1 MPIISIFLK
10 YSYHNAI
17 TYLSFLSYSYSIS
30 SIFYDIP
37 IHIPNIFC
45 IYIERDA
52 LATGVYIYIF
62 LLYPYHSPMYHIPIV
77 LSYPRASAPS
87 TELPASWTTEQAQ
100 RSLDAEHWSGQGVVA
115 WNGRRVPE
123 NNGFFNGD
131 EPRKMVI
138 HVKHGFNQ
146 EKLLWTT

>member
-52 LATGVYIYIF
+52 LATGVYIYI
-62 LLYPYHSPMYHIPIV
+62 YSYYIPIIV
-77 LSYPRASAPS
+77 LCIIF
-87 TELPASWTTEQAQ
+87 Q
-100 RSLDAEHWSGQGVVA
+100 
-115 WNGRRVPE
+115 
-123 NNGFFNGD
+123 
-131 EPRKMVI
+131 
-138 HVKHGFNQ
+138 
-146 EKLLWTT
+146 